1 MKRYH
6 LGIAFILSTVMLTSC
21 AIDDSS
27 YQVTTIAGEFEND
40 SDVTVSEQTE
50 SVSDEETVDLFPSQI
65 QGVYSRDTINRIYY
79 NSCDIVIDED
89 SILVHYQGD
98 VYQFDADDISD
109 FSYAEPDT
117 YLYDVY
123 DEENDIMGSIN
134 VELYADYKAGA
145 RICRISNPEQLLV
158 TDCVGF
164 YTKTPYGIPL
174 DSYESL
180 DDYGEFGTIELDPRV
195 RSFFMEDAGDDFAVS
210 MSKSA
215 PFFLATDT
223 HQKYADSYTITVFDE
238 NKYIAIEKY
247 AFVFDSIDKAQYCF
261 ENIYEG
267 CEPYYI
273 FRIEENIIFVELKNA
288 RDQYINTKY
297 KYIDN
302 SAEYCPFVFGQH
314 CFSNG
319 GVTRYYSQPISIEE
333 GYEII
338 ANTAVLEKMFQY
350 GGFLAQQDKVS
361 VEVQGTAI
369 NPLICTYWYYDS
381 KGYCFSYDVEKYE
394 ENKIHVFSKSCSGG
408 YDDTIDNVF
417 AIGTIELVD
426 DTFYIDIDFYRDC
439 EGINKDNYTE
449 FSITSNIKTTTEHV
463 GLY

>member
-27 YQVTTIAGEFEND
+27 YQVTTIAGELEND
-40 SDVTVSEQTE
+40 SDVTVSDQTG

-65 QGVYSRDTINRIYY
+65 QGVYSRDTYKAWYGNACDVVITD
-79 NSCDIVIDED
+79 NSIT
-89 SILVHYQGD
+89 
-98 VYQFDADDISD
+98 VYCTGEKYEFYADDIKN
-109 FSYAEPDT
+109 FSISESNVYWYEI
-117 YLYDVY
+117 Y
-123 DEENDIMGSIN
+123 DEENDIEGH
-134 VELYADYKAGA
+134 AGA
-145 RICRISNPEQLLV
+145 SLNYSQSSAYLSRISDKEQVLAEGIGYL
-158 TDCVGF
+158 
-164 YTKTPYGIPL
+164 TKTPHGIPL

-215 PFFLATDT
+215 PFVLATDT
-223 HQKYADSYTITVFDE
+223 HQKYADRYTITVFDE
-238 NKYIAIEKY
+238 NKYIAIEKDAY
-247 AFVFDSIDKAQYCF
+247 VFDSIDKAQYCF

-288 RDQYINTKY
+288 WDQYINTKY

-319 GVTRYYSQPISIEE
+319 DVTRYYSQPISIEE

-350 GGFLAQQDKVS
+350 GGFPAQQDIVS

-369 NPLICTYWYYDS
+369 NPLIRTYWYYDS

-426 DTFYIDIDFYRDC
+426 DIFYIDIDFYRDC

-449 FSITSNIKTTTEHV
+449 FSITSNIKTTIEHDS
-463 GLY
+463 LY